1 MKKILTLLL
10 VYVLTPFIARGQEDA
25 TYSINKENVSIT
37 EAGTYIITGTG
48 EVTGNN
54 IRVTA
59 NGTVNITIENVNIES
74 GEAPLNIESGNVRLT
89 LRGTNRLI
97 ARPDSW
103 NKAGIRVPKE
113 ASLEITE
120 DSEGHSLT
128 AKGSVND
135 FGGAGIG
142 ANTNE
147 IAGAI
152 TINGGNLDITGG
164 HAASAIGGGTTY
176 KKPEMTP
183 DATSITINGGVI
195 IAQLIDNVPAPAA
208 IGGGIGGGIGI
219 NSVYGKGGTI
229 KITGG
234 TIIAN
239 NGKGVIG
246 HVGDGST
253 ESIIITGGNI
263 AASSC
268 AITPKNGS
276 GTKLEKKEISD
287 LAPYAKVTT
296 ALSGAEDYLTND
308 MYADGGGKLHLWLPS
323 GATTTPTV
331 SESIAPTKIT
341 LTVKKDG
348 AAWNEHGKIF
358 SYQTEDG
365 EVMATVFD
373 KFYPED
379 DKKYTVYDGENATNA
394 VVSKNNPNATLNYYT
409 VTYDG
414 NGSTAGT
421 VPTDDGIYLSGS
433 EVTLAKQGD
442 LVRTYYTFK
451 GWGATADATEPI
463 ETSFNIDKK
472 TTLYALWTLNT
483 FTLMEGEI
491 PEFTYGTAIENID
504 LSEWLSDG
512 ATTNCGKITFS
523 LKEGSSLPAGLALS
537 EEGILSGTPTASNE
551 NGVQV
556 TIVATAENGST
567 AEIVITIKVKKADPT
582 YTVPTGLTATYG
594 QTLADVALPE
604 AEDGAWQWKDK
615 DTPVG
620 AAGENTFTAIF
631 TPDDTDNYNTG
642 EEEVT
647 ITVSQAALPEGLLT
661 INKAAQTIEF
671 DGTATTT
678 TLTATVTGDNLGDN
692 PTWTWESD
700 NEKVATVAAT
710 DTPEGS
716 SLRSAETRQ
725 SVATVTVLGTGA
737 AVITA
742 TYTDSHYTG
751 TVTFTLTVE
760 AKEEE
765 PDPTPQPDPDPIYY
779 NIYLDDVCEG
789 VEASLSRGVVKEGNQ
804 VSVYVE
810 VEEGYDA
817 ENLKVSFKRSLYG
830 YWEEVEEGV
839 QPGEYIIYNVYAD
852 IYIKIEGVE
861 KIEEPTGM
869 EDIEGAKV
877 YAQDGNLY
885 VYTSQ
890 PQEVTIITMN
900 GAIVKRERQ
909 EGWRSYSLP
918 KGIYIIGIGEEQ
930 VKIRN

>member
-25 TYSINKENVSIT
+25 TYSINNEKVSI
-37 EAGTYIITGTG
+37 EKAGTYIITGTG

-54 IRVTA
+54 IHVKA
-59 NGTVNITIENVNIES
+59 SGMVNITIENVNIES

-89 LRGTNRLI
+89 LRGTNQLI

-113 ASLEITE
+113 ASLEITKE
-120 DSEGHSLT
+120 SEGHSLT

-135 FGGAGIG
+135 YGGAGIG

-164 HAASAIGGGTTY
+164 DMASAIGGGSTST
-176 KKPEMTP
+176 KEKPGITP
-183 DATSITINGGVI
+183 EATSITINGGVI
-195 IAQLIDNVPAPAA
+195 IAQLIDNYNLSVPAA
-208 IGGGIGGGIGI
+208 IGTGVS
-219 NSVYGKGGTI
+219 NYDSTTETKVGTI
-229 KITGG
+229 RITGG
-234 TIIAN
+234 TVIAN
-239 NGKGVIG
+239 NGKGLIG
-246 HVGDGST
+246 HAGKGST
-253 ESIIITGGNI
+253 ESITITGGNVS
-263 AASSC
+263 ATSC
-268 AITPKNGS
+268 AITPKNES
-276 GTKLEKKEISD
+276 GIDLVKKEITG
-287 LAPYAKVTT
+287 LTPYTKVT
-296 ALSGAEDYLTND
+296 ALSGAEGYSTND
-308 MYADGGGKLHLWLPS
+308 MYVDGGGKLHLWLPS
-323 GATTTPTV
+323 GATTPTV
-331 SESIAPTKIT
+331 SESIAPTEIT
-341 LTVKKDG
+341 LTVNKDG
-348 AAWNEHGKIF
+348 ETWDEHGKTF

-365 EVMATVFD
+365 EVMAMAFN
-373 KFYPED
+373 KFYPEED
-379 DKKYTVYDGENATNA
+379 EEYTVYDGENATNA
-394 VVSKNNPNATLNYYT
+394 VVSKDNNFTATLDYYT

-414 NGSTAGT
+414 NGFTAGT

-433 EVTLAKQGD
+433 EVTLAEQGD

-451 GWGATADATEPI
+451 GWGTTVDAMEPI
-463 ETSFNIDKK
+463 ETSFKIGEK

-483 FTLMEGEI
+483 FTLTEGEI

-551 NGVQV
+551 DGVQV

-567 AEIVITIKVKKADPT
+567 AEIVI
-582 YTVPTGLTATYG
+582 
-594 QTLADVALPE
+594 
-604 AEDGAWQWKDK
+604 
-615 DTPVG
+615 
-620 AAGENTFTAIF
+620 
-631 TPDDTDNYNTG
+631 
-642 EEEVT
+642 T

-700 NEKVATVAAT
+700 NEKVATVAAN
-710 DTPEGS
+710 TPEGS
-716 SLRSAETRQ
+716 SFRSAETRQ
-725 SVATVTVLGTGA
+725 SVATVTALGTGA

-742 TYTDSHYTG
+742 TYTDSRYTG

-852 IYIKIEGVE
+852 IYIKVEGVE

-869 EDIEGAKV
+869 KDIEGAKV

-890 PQEVTIITMN
+890 PQEVAIITMN

-918 KGIYIIGIGEEQ
+918 KGIYIIGIGEERMK
-930 VKIRN
+930 VRN

>member
-208 IGGGIGGGIGI
+208 IGGGIGI
-219 NSVYGKGGTI
+219 NSVYSVYGKGGTI

-239 NGKGVIG
+239 NGNGLIG

-253 ESIIITGGNI
+253 ESITITGGNVS
-263 AASSC
+263 ATSC
-268 AITPKNGS
+268 AITPKNES
-276 GTKLEKKEISD
+276 GIDLVKKEITG
-287 LAPYAKVTT
+287 LTPYTKVT
-296 ALSGAEDYLTND
+296 ALSGAEGYSTND
-308 MYADGGGKLHLWLPS
+308 MYADGEGKLHLWLPS
-323 GATTTPTV
+323 GATTPTV
-331 SESIAPTKIT
+331 SESIAPTEIT
-341 LTVKKDG
+341 LTVNKDG
-348 AAWNEHGKIF
+348 AAWDEHGKTF
-358 SYQTEDG
+358 SYQTADG
-365 EVMATVFD
+365 EVMAMVFG

-379 DKKYTVYDGENATNA
+379 DKEYTVYDGENATNA

-409 VTYDG
+409 VTYNG

-433 EVTLAKQGD
+433 KVTLAKQGD

-451 GWGATADATEPI
+451 GWGATVDATEPI
-463 ETSFNIDKK
+463 ETSFNIGEK
-472 TTLYALWTLNT
+472 TTLYALWTPNT
-483 FTLMEGEI
+483 FTLAEGEI
-491 PEFTYGTAIENID
+491 PEFTYGTAIENIN
-504 LSEWLSDG
+504 LSKWLSDG

-523 LKEGSSLPAGLALS
+523 LKEGSSLPAGLTLS
-537 EEGILSGTPTASNE
+537 EEGILSGTPTAANE
-551 NGVQV
+551 NGVKV
-556 TIVATAENGST
+556 IIVATAENGST
-567 AEIVITIKVKKADPT
+567 AEIVI
-582 YTVPTGLTATYG
+582 
-594 QTLADVALPE
+594 
-604 AEDGAWQWKDK
+604 
-615 DTPVG
+615 
-620 AAGENTFTAIF
+620 
-631 TPDDTDNYNTG
+631 
-642 EEEVT
+642 T

-700 NEKVATVAAT
+700 NEKVATVAAN
-710 DTPEGS
+710 TPEGS
-716 SLRSAETRQ
+716 SFRSAETRQ
-725 SVATVTVLGTGA
+725 SVATVTALGTGA

-742 TYTDSHYTG
+742 TYTDSRYTG

-852 IYIKIEGVE
+852 IYIKVEGVE
-861 KIEEPTGM
+861 KIEEPTG
-869 EDIEGAKV
+869 IEELKGTKV
-877 YAQDGNLY
+877 YAQNGSLY

-890 PQEVTIITMN
+890 PKEVAIITMN
-900 GAIVKRERQ
+900 GTILRRERQ
-909 EGWRSYSLP
+909 EGLRSYSLP
-918 KGIYIIGIGEEQ
+918 RGIYIICIGEE
-930 VKIRN
+930 KFKLRI

>member
-10 VYVLTPFIARGQEDA
+10 VYVLTPFIARGQEGA

-37 EAGTYIITGTG
+37 EAGTYTITGTG

-54 IRVTA
+54 IEVKA
-59 NGTVNITIENVNIES
+59 SGTVNITIENVNIES
-74 GEAPLNIESGNVRLT
+74 KEAPLNIESGNVRLT

-97 ARPDSW
+97 AHPGSW
-103 NKAGIRVPKE
+103 NKAGIRVPKG

-120 DSEGHSLT
+120 ESEGHSLT

-135 FGGAGIG
+135 YGGAGIG
-142 ANTNE
+142 ANLNE

-164 HAASAIGGGTTY
+164 DMASAIGGGSTY
-176 KKPEMTP
+176 TQEKPGITP
-183 DATSITINGGVI
+183 EATSITINGGVI

-208 IGGGIGGGIGI
+208 IGGGIGI
-219 NSVYGKGGTI
+219 NSVYSVYGKGGTI

-239 NGKGVIG
+239 NGNGLIG

-253 ESIIITGGNI
+253 ESITITGGNVS
-263 AASSC
+263 ATSC
-268 AITPKNGS
+268 AITPKNES
-276 GTKLEKKEISD
+276 GIDLVKKEITG
-287 LAPYAKVTT
+287 LTPYTKVT
-296 ALSGAEDYLTND
+296 ALSGAEGYSTND
-308 MYADGGGKLHLWLPS
+308 MYADGEGKLHLWLPS
-323 GATTTPTV
+323 GATTPTV
-331 SESIAPTKIT
+331 SESIAPTEIT
-341 LTVKKDG
+341 LTVNKDG
-348 AAWNEHGKIF
+348 AAWDEHGKIF

-365 EVMATVFD
+365 EVMAMAFN
-373 KFYPED
+373 KFYPEED
-379 DKKYTVYDGENATNA
+379 EEYTVYDGENATNA

-409 VTYDG
+409 VTYNG

-433 EVTLAKQGD
+433 KVTLAKQGD

-463 ETSFNIDKK
+463 ETSFNIGEK
-472 TTLYALWTLNT
+472 TTLYALWTPNT
-483 FTLMEGEI
+483 FTLTEGEI
-491 PEFTYGTAIENID
+491 LEFTYGTAIENID
-504 LSEWLSDG
+504 LSEWLSDD
-512 ATTNCGKITFS
+512 AEANCGKITFS

-537 EEGILSGTPTASNE
+537 EEGILSGTPTAANE
-551 NGVQV
+551 NGVKV
-556 TIVATAENGST
+556 IIVATAENGST
-567 AEIVITIKVKKADPT
+567 AEIVI
-582 YTVPTGLTATYG
+582 
-594 QTLADVALPE
+594 
-604 AEDGAWQWKDK
+604 
-615 DTPVG
+615 
-620 AAGENTFTAIF
+620 
-631 TPDDTDNYNTG
+631 
-642 EEEVT
+642 T

-700 NEKVATVAAT
+700 NEKVATVAAN
-710 DTPEGS
+710 TPEGS
-716 SLRSAETRQ
+716 SFRSAETRQ
-725 SVATVTVLGTGA
+725 SVATVTALGTGA

-742 TYTDSHYTG
+742 TYTDSRYTG

-789 VEASLSRGVVKEGNQ
+789 VEASLSKGVVKEGSQ

-817 ENLKVSFKRSLYG
+817 ENLKVLFKRSLYG

-839 QPGEYIIYNVYAD
+839 QPGEYIIYNVYND
-852 IYIKIEGVE
+852 IYVKVEGVE
-861 KIEEPTGM
+861 KIEEEPTGM
-869 EDIEGAKV
+869 SDIEGAKV
-877 YAQDGNLY
+877 YAQNGNLY
-885 VYTSQ
+885 IYTSQ
-890 PQEVTIITMN
+890 PKEVAIITMN
-900 GAIVKRERQ
+900 GTILRRERQ
-909 EGWRSYSLP
+909 EGLRSYSLP
-918 KGIYIIGIGEEQ
+918 RGIYIICIGEE
-930 VKIRN
+930 KFKLRI

>member
-48 EVTGNN
+48 EKTENN

-103 NKAGIRVPKE
+103 NQAGIRVPKE
-113 ASLEITE
+113 ASLEITKE
-120 DSEGHSLT
+120 SEGHSLT

-135 FGGAGIG
+135 YGGAGIG

-164 HAASAIGGGTTY
+164 DMASAIGGGSTY
-176 KKPEMTP
+176 SKEKPGITP
-183 DATSITINGGVI
+183 EATSITINGGVI
-195 IAQLIDNVPAPAA
+195 IAQLIDNYNLSAPAA
-208 IGGGIGGGIGI
+208 IGTGVSIFD
-219 NSVYGKGGTI
+219 SETETKVGTI

-234 TIIAN
+234 TVIAN
-239 NGKGVIG
+239 NGKGLIG
-246 HVGDGST
+246 HAGDGST
-253 ESIIITGGNI
+253 GSITITGGNI
-263 AASSC
+263 SATSC
-268 AITPKNGS
+268 AITPKNES
-276 GTKLEKKEISD
+276 GIDLVKKEITC
-287 LAPYAKVTT
+287 LTPYTKVT
-296 ALSGAEDYLTND
+296 ALSGAEGYSTND
-308 MYADGGGKLHLWLPS
+308 MYADRERKLHLWLPS
-323 GATTTPTV
+323 DANPSV
-331 SESIAPTKIT
+331 QAYIAPTEIA
-341 LTVKKDG
+341 LTVNKDG
-348 AAWNEHGKIF
+348 ETWDEHGKIF
-358 SYQTEDG
+358 SYQTEGG
-365 EVMATVFD
+365 EVMAMVFG

-379 DKKYTVYDGENATNA
+379 DKEYTVYDGENATNA

-491 PEFTYGTAIENID
+491 PEFTYGTAIENIN
-504 LSEWLSDG
+504 LSEWLSDD
-512 ATTNCGKITFS
+512 AEANCGEITFS
-523 LKEGSSLPAGLALS
+523 LKEGSSLPAGLTLS
-537 EEGILSGTPTASNE
+537 EEGILSGTPTAANE
-551 NGVQV
+551 NGVKV
-556 TIVATAENGST
+556 IIVATAENGST
-567 AEIVITIKVKKADPT
+567 AEIVITITVKKADPA
-582 YTVPTGLTATYG
+582 YAVPTGLTATYG

-604 AEDGAWQWKDK
+604 AENGTWQWQAE

-631 TPDDTDNYNTG
+631 TPADTDNYKIVEVN
-642 EEEVT
+642 VT
-647 ITVSQAALPEGLLT
+647 ITVSQAILSDNQMTLEGDEDT
-661 INKAAQTIEF
+661 IFELGDEGTI
-671 DGTATTT
+671 
-678 TLTATVTGDNLGDN
+678 LTATITGITDAENAKY
-692 PTWTWESD
+692 WKWESS
-700 NEKVATVAAT
+700 NINVATVEKLTPLVTTRAANEERT
-710 DTPEGS
+710 STAKVTPVGEGK
-716 SLRSAETRQ
+716 ATI
-725 SVATVTVLGTGA
+725 TVT
-737 AVITA
+737 
-742 TYTDSHYTG
+742 YTSPNYTG
-751 TVTFTLTVE
+751 TLTYSIEVK
-760 AKEEE
+760 AKEEPD

-839 QPGEYIIYNVYAD
+839 QPGEYIIYNVYSD
-852 IYIKIEGVE
+852 IYVKVEGAE

-918 KGIYIIGIGEEQ
+918 KGIYIIGIGEERM
-930 VKIRN
+930 KIRN

>member
-10 VYVLTPFIARGQEDA
+10 VYVLTPFIARGQEGA

-37 EAGTYIITGTG
+37 EAGTYTITGTG

-54 IRVTA
+54 IEVEA
-59 NGTVNITIENVNIES
+59 SGTVNITIENVNIES
-74 GEAPLNIESGNVRLT
+74 VEAPLNIESGNVRLT

-97 ARPDSW
+97 AHPGSW
-103 NKAGIRVPKE
+103 NKAGIRVPKG

-120 DSEGHSLT
+120 ESEGHSLT

-135 FGGAGIG
+135 YGGAGIG
-142 ANTNE
+142 ANINE

-164 HAASAIGGGTTY
+164 DMASAIGGGSTY
-176 KKPEMTP
+176 TQEKPGITP
-183 DATSITINGGVI
+183 EATSITINGGVI
-195 IAQLIDNVPAPAA
+195 IAQLIDNYNLSAPAA
-208 IGGGIGGGIGI
+208 IGTGVS
-219 NSVYGKGGTI
+219 NYDSETETKVGTI

-234 TIIAN
+234 TVIAN
-239 NGKGVIG
+239 NGNGLIG
-246 HVGDGST
+246 HAGDVGST
-253 ESIIITGGNI
+253 DSITITGGNVS
-263 AASSC
+263 ATSC
-268 AITPKNGS
+268 AITPKNES
-276 GTKLEKKEISD
+276 GIDLVKNEITG
-287 LAPYAKVTT
+287 LTPYTKVTD
-296 ALSGAEDYLTND
+296 LSGAEDYYSTKD
-308 MYADGGGKLHLWLPS
+308 MYADGDGKLHLWLPS
-323 GATTTPTV
+323 DANPSV
-331 SESIAPTKIT
+331 QAYIAPTEIT
-341 LTVKKDG
+341 LTVNKDG
-348 AAWNEHGKIF
+348 AAWNEHGKTF

-379 DKKYTVYDGENATNA
+379 DKEYTVYDGENATNA
-394 VVSKNNPNATLNYYT
+394 VVPKDNNFTATLDYYT

-421 VPTDDGIYLSGS
+421 APTDDGIYLSGS

-463 ETSFNIDKK
+463 ETSFNIGEK
-472 TTLYALWTLNT
+472 TTLYALWTPNT
-483 FTLMEGEI
+483 FTLTEGEI
-491 PEFTYGTAIENID
+491 PEFTYGTAIENIN
-504 LSEWLSDG
+504 LSEWLSDD
-512 ATTNCGKITFS
+512 AEANCGKITFS

-537 EEGILSGTPTASNE
+537 EEGILSGTPTAANE
-551 NGVQV
+551 NGVKV
-556 TIVATAENGST
+556 IIVATAENGST
-567 AEIVITIKVKKADPT
+567 AEIVI
-582 YTVPTGLTATYG
+582 
-594 QTLADVALPE
+594 
-604 AEDGAWQWKDK
+604 
-615 DTPVG
+615 
-620 AAGENTFTAIF
+620 
-631 TPDDTDNYNTG
+631 
-642 EEEVT
+642 T

-700 NEKVATVAAT
+700 NEKVATVAAN
-710 DTPEGS
+710 TPEGS
-716 SLRSAETRQ
+716 SFRSAETRQ
-725 SVATVTVLGTGA
+725 SVATVTALGTGA

-742 TYTDSHYTG
+742 TYTDSRYTG

-789 VEASLSRGVVKEGNQ
+789 VEASLSKGVVKEGSQ

-817 ENLKVSFKRSLYG
+817 ENLKVLFKRSLYG

-839 QPGEYIIYNVYAD
+839 QPGEYIIYNVYND
-852 IYIKIEGVE
+852 IYVKVEGVE
-861 KIEEPTGM
+861 KVEEEPTGM
-869 EDIEGAKV
+869 SDIEGTKV
-877 YAQDGNLY
+877 YAQNGSLY

-890 PQEVTIITMN
+890 PQEVAIITMN
-900 GAIVKRERQ
+900 GTVIRRERQ
-909 EGWRSYSLP
+909 EGLRSYSLP
-918 KGIYIIGIGEEQ
+918 KGVYIICIGEE
-930 VKIRN
+930 KFKLRI

>member
-25 TYSINKENVSIT
+25 TYSINNEKVSI
-37 EAGTYIITGTG
+37 EKAGTYIITGTG

-54 IRVTA
+54 IHVKA
-59 NGTVNITIENVNIES
+59 SGMVNITIENVNIES

-89 LRGTNRLI
+89 LRGTNQLI

-113 ASLEITE
+113 ASLEITKE
-120 DSEGHSLT
+120 SEGHSLT

-135 FGGAGIG
+135 YGGAGIG

-164 HAASAIGGGTTY
+164 DMASAIGGGSTST
-176 KKPEMTP
+176 KEKPGITP
-183 DATSITINGGVI
+183 EATSITINGGVI
-195 IAQLIDNVPAPAA
+195 IAQLIDNYNLSVPAA
-208 IGGGIGGGIGI
+208 IGTGVS
-219 NSVYGKGGTI
+219 NYDSTTETKVGTI
-229 KITGG
+229 RITGG
-234 TIIAN
+234 TVIAN
-239 NGKGVIG
+239 NGKGLIG
-246 HVGDGST
+246 HAGKGST
-253 ESIIITGGNI
+253 ESITITGGNVS
-263 AASSC
+263 ATSC
-268 AITPKNGS
+268 AITPKNES
-276 GTKLEKKEISD
+276 GIDLVKKEITG
-287 LAPYAKVTT
+287 LTPYTKVT
-296 ALSGAEDYLTND
+296 ALSGAEGYSTND
-308 MYADGGGKLHLWLPS
+308 MYVDGGGKLHLWLPS
-323 GATTTPTV
+323 DANPSV
-331 SESIAPTKIT
+331 QAYIAPTEIA
-341 LTVKKDG
+341 LTVNKDG
-348 AAWNEHGKIF
+348 ETWDEHGKIF
-358 SYQTEDG
+358 SYQTEGG
-365 EVMATVFD
+365 EVMAMVFD
-373 KFYPED
+373 KFYPEEG
-379 DKKYTVYDGENATNA
+379 KEYIVYDGENKTNV
-394 VVSKNNPNATLNYYT
+394 VVSKDNNFTATLDYYT
-409 VTYDG
+409 VTYNG

-451 GWGATADATEPI
+451 GWGMTADATEPI
-463 ETSFNIDKK
+463 RTPFNIDKK

-483 FTLMEGEI
+483 FTLTEGEI

-551 NGVQV
+551 DGVQV

-567 AEIVITIKVKKADPT
+567 AEIVITI
-582 YTVPTGLTATYG
+582 
-594 QTLADVALPE
+594 
-604 AEDGAWQWKDK
+604 
-615 DTPVG
+615 
-620 AAGENTFTAIF
+620 
-631 TPDDTDNYNTG
+631 
-642 EEEVT
+642 
-647 ITVSQAALPEGLLT
+647 TVSQAALPEDLLT

-671 DGTATTT
+671 DDTATTT

-700 NEKVATVAAT
+700 NEKVATVAAN
-710 DTPEGS
+710 TPEGS
-716 SLRSAETRQ
+716 SFRSAGTRQ
-725 SVATVTVLGTGA
+725 SVATVTALGTGA

-839 QPGEYIIYNVYAD
+839 QPGEYIIYNVYSD
-852 IYIKIEGVE
+852 IYVKVEGAE

-918 KGIYIIGIGEEQ
+918 KGIYIIGIGEERM
-930 VKIRN
+930 KIRN

>member
-208 IGGGIGGGIGI
+208 IGGGIGI
-219 NSVYGKGGTI
+219 NSVYSVYGKGGTI

-239 NGKGVIG
+239 NGNGLIG

-253 ESIIITGGNI
+253 ESITITGGNVS
-263 AASSC
+263 ATSC
-268 AITPKNGS
+268 AITPKNES
-276 GTKLEKKEISD
+276 GTDLVKKEISG
-287 LAPYAKVTT
+287 LTPYTKVT
-296 ALSGAEDYLTND
+296 ALSGAEGYSTND
-308 MYADGGGKLHLWLPS
+308 MYADGEGELHLWLPS
-323 GATTTPTV
+323 DANQSV
-331 SESIAPTKIT
+331 QAYIAPTEIT
-341 LTVKKDG
+341 LTVNKDG
-348 AAWNEHGKIF
+348 AAWDEHGKIF

-365 EVMATVFD
+365 EVMAMAFN
-373 KFYPED
+373 KFYPEED
-379 DKKYTVYDGENATNA
+379 EEYTVYDGENATNA

-409 VTYDG
+409 VTYNG

-433 EVTLAKQGD
+433 KVTLAKQGD

-463 ETSFNIDKK
+463 ETSFNIGEK
-472 TTLYALWTLNT
+472 TTLYALWTPNT
-483 FTLMEGEI
+483 FTLAEGEI
-491 PEFTYGTAIENID
+491 PEFTYGTAIENIN
-504 LSEWLSDG
+504 LSKWLSDG

-523 LKEGSSLPAGLALS
+523 LKEGSSLPAGLTLS
-537 EEGILSGTPTASNE
+537 EEGILSGTPTAANE
-551 NGVQV
+551 NGVKV
-556 TIVATAENGST
+556 IIVATAENGST
-567 AEIVITIKVKKADPT
+567 AEIVI
-582 YTVPTGLTATYG
+582 
-594 QTLADVALPE
+594 
-604 AEDGAWQWKDK
+604 
-615 DTPVG
+615 
-620 AAGENTFTAIF
+620 
-631 TPDDTDNYNTG
+631 
-642 EEEVT
+642 T

-700 NEKVATVAAT
+700 NEKVATVAAN
-710 DTPEGS
+710 TPEGS
-716 SLRSAETRQ
+716 SFRSAETRQ
-725 SVATVTVLGTGA
+725 SVATVTALGTGA

-742 TYTDSHYTG
+742 TYTDSRYTG

-789 VEASLSRGVVKEGNQ
+789 VEASLSKGVVKEGSQ

-817 ENLKVSFKRSLYG
+817 ENLKVLFKRSLYG

-839 QPGEYIIYNVYAD
+839 QPGEYIIYNVYND
-852 IYIKIEGVE
+852 IYVKVEGVE
-861 KIEEPTGM
+861 KVEEEPTGM
-869 EDIEGAKV
+869 SDIEGAKV
-877 YAQDGNLY
+877 YAQNGNLY
-885 VYTSQ
+885 IYTSQ
-890 PQEVTIITMN
+890 PKEVAIITMN
-900 GAIVKRERQ
+900 GTILRRERQ
-909 EGWRSYSLP
+909 EGLRSYSLP
-918 KGIYIIGIGEEQ
+918 RGIYIICIGEE
-930 VKIRN
+930 KFKLRI